1 MTDLAN
7 YRVSADEPSADAP
20 IVALVCDVCSQTSGR
35 GDVRWWDRD
44 YNPSLPELVAEAEQH
59 ERKGHTS

>member
-1 MTDLAN
+1 MTSLAN

-35 GDVRWWDRD
+35 GDVRWWDRG
-44 YNPSLPELVAEAEQH
+44 YSPSLSELAAEAEHH
-59 ERKGHTS
+59 ERKGHTV